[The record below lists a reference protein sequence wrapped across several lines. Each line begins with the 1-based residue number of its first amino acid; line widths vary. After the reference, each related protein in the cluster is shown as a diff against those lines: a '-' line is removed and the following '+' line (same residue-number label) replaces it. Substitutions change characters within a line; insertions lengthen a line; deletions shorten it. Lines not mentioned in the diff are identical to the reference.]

1 MKVKYFHDTG
11 TALIEFSTHPIV
23 ETKEINENIYVD
35 LDSKGN
41 PVAITIEH
49 ADLHANLP
57 NLFYEHIGA
66 PEPQPLL
73 HEKAKP
79 SI

>member
-1 MKVKYFHDTG
+1 MIIKYFPDTG
-11 TALIEFSTHPIV
+11 TALIELSTNPIA
-23 ETKEINENIYVD
+23 ETKEINEDIYVD

-57 NLFYEHIGA
+57 NLFFEQITV
-66 PEPQPLL
+66 PESQQL
-73 HEKAKP
+73 
-79 SI
+79 IQ